1 MENASAEQG
10 MMIFRFPDYND
21 ERGLKVM
28 EMESCLVLSGGGAK
42 GVYHI
47 GVWKALR
54 ELGIPIKA
62 IVGNSVGSIIGAF
75 LVQGL
80 DEVLEEIGSSLG
92 LNYILDIPKELVDGG
107 ELTVDKVRSSAFRD
121 FYRTVAE
128 NKGLNT
134 GPLRK
139 LLEENIREDEIRHGE
154 IDFGVVGYNTTDMKP
169 REIFLEDMEE
179 GELINYV
186 MASSAFPGFQRPEI
200 AGKKYIDGGIYDNI
214 PFAMAKRRGYKDIIV
229 VDISGVGVKR
239 RPDIE
244 GVRTTYIKNTIDM
257 GGVLDFDRQ
266 FLDEYSRLGY
276 LDTMKTYGCYCG
288 HGYFIVPDLDFEA
301 EFHKYLDGDE
311 GREKL
316 IEYGGKGMKN
326 TRPNTVSAV
335 KNLFPKHSRYSR
347 RWLSV
352 FVDCAAAATGVE
364 RIREWTYAHL
374 IREIRKRAE
383 DLSLSVDGLAPS
395 DRKETLSQVRKG
407 LRNRKLFSPSYYYLL
422 LAERYLPDHL
432 KRPLIKLLGDFAY
445 ELPAAR
451 FFIDHLAEFPD
462 QMEQSA
468 KKKSRKGLLK

>member
-1 MENASAEQG
+1 MS
-10 MMIFRFPDYND
+10 
-21 ERGLKVM
+21 

-54 ELGIPIKA
+54 ELDIPIKA
-62 IVGNSVGSIIGAF
+62 IVGNSIGSIVGAF

-80 DEVLEEIGSSLG
+80 DEVLEEIGSTIG
-92 LNYILDIPKELVDGG
+92 INYILDIPEELVDGG
-107 ELTVDKVRSSAFRD
+107 ELTVDKVRSSAFRS
-121 FYRTVAE
+121 FYKSVAE
-128 NKGLNT
+128 NKGLGT

-139 LLEENIREDEIRHGE
+139 LLETHIREDEIRKGH
-154 IDFGVVGYNTTDMKP
+154 IDFGVVGYSTTDMKP

-200 AGKKYIDGGIYDNI
+200 AGKKYIDGGVYDNI

-257 GGVLDFDRQ
+257 GGVLDFNRQ
-266 FLDEYSRLGY
+266 FLDEYTRLGY
-276 LDTMKTYGCYCG
+276 LDTMKTYGRYRG
-288 HGYFIVPDLDFEA
+288 RDYFIIPDVNFE
-301 EFHKYLDGDE
+301 EQFHEYIDRGE
-311 GREKL
+311 GREKIL
-316 IEYGGKGMKN
+316 EYGGKIIKN
-326 TRPNTVSAV
+326 TRSATVSSSV
-335 KNLFPKHSRYSR
+335 KSLFPRHSRYNR

-352 FVDCAAAATGVE
+352 FVDCAAMATGVE
-364 RIREWTYAHL
+364 RIREWTYADL
-374 IREIRKRAE
+374 IREIRKQAD
-383 DLSLSVDGLAPS
+383 DLSLRVDGLAPS
-395 DRKETLSQVRKG
+395 DRKETLSHVRKG

-422 LAERYLPDHL
+422 LAERYLPEHL
-432 KRPLIKLLGDFAY
+432 GRALVKLLEEFSH

-451 FFIDHLAEFPD
+451 FFIDHLTEFP
-462 QMEQSA
+462 EGVRRE
-468 KKKSRKGLLK
+468 KRKWYPHRKKSK